1 MYGYRFSN
9 RYAGRTNRNTY
20 YDRRRAAGLQ
30 QDFAAQARAAAANI
44 DDPRWV
50 AFKEVQ
56 PTIAAWIEAKS
67 ATFDFAASLFGA
79 VLRHGDLTANQ
90 YDAVERCIERDKARS
105 LPQSPE
111 FNNGVDQTA
120 IRTLLAGRH
129 KVTVAGFTFSM
140 ASATSRNPGAI
151 YVKFRGEYV
160 GKVLAGVGEFYP
172 ASAFDRSQMDAL
184 RAIFANPNEAVRA
197 DAADRA
203 ARLRANPELTIPC
216 GCCGI
221 ILTDP
226 VSVARGIGP
235 ICAGKWGF

>member
-1 MYGYRFSN
+1 MYASYN
-9 RYAGRTNRNTY
+9 
-20 YDRRRAAGLQ
+20 RRAYFDRQRANSLRN
-30 QDFAAQARAAAANI
+30 DFAAQARAALDFA
-44 DDPRWV
+44 DSRWT
-50 AFKEVQ
+50 AFREVQ
-56 PTIAAWIEAKS
+56 PTVAAWIEAK
-67 ATFDFAASLFGA
+67 AYTFDFAASMYGA
-79 VLRHGDLTANQ
+79 ILRYGDLTANQ
-90 YDAVERCIERDKARS
+90 YDAVERCIQRDKARA

-172 ASAFDRSQMDAL
+172 AAAFDRSQMDTL
-184 RAIFANPNEAVRA
+184 RAIFANPGEAVRA

-203 ARLRANPELTIPC
+203 ARLLADPSLTIPC

-221 ILTDP
+221 MLTDP
-226 VSVARGIGP
+226 VSVRRGIGP